1 MSSSQTLIR
10 LTNASYANGIDAPIY
25 RGDPVQAAQ
34 VIFDQETDMPNPE
47 GLSALFVSWGQF
59 VDHDLSLTPD
69 ESGEV
74 IFAPGLVAPLARSTY
89 DTEATGVRTHV
100 NEVTQQMDAS
110 MVYGSDATRTEA
122 LRSFD
127 GGRLLVGDDGLMP
140 MTEDGMAA
148 AAPGNELFLAGDVR
162 ANENTG
168 LTTIHNLMV
177 QEHNYWADRLSA
189 DNPGWD
195 DELVFL
201 AARSIVEAEIQKI
214 TYEDWLPKLIG
225 DAVPSKWTY
234 DPNIDGSIS
243 TEFSTAAFRF
253 GHTMVSSELLQI
265 EEDGSASEEGSILV
279 QNQFFDV
286 DMIKSNGLED
296 LLRGLS
302 MATAQE
308 VDAVVIDDLNFFLE
322 NPNGVTGFSLAALNI
337 LRGRDHGLD
346 SYINV
351 RAALLGDIDPE
362 TLDPS
367 DFSVITSDTTVQA
380 QLATVYATVFDV
392 DLWVGGLAED
402 APEGAQ
408 LGAMFTAIIADQ
420 FARTRAADEGFGDL
434 HPLLSQD
441 ILDEIE
447 TTTLADIMVRNTG
460 IESLQSD
467 VFQAA
472 TRTTADE
479 GQAKLKGTGADDL
492 LIGLDQS
499 DNLSGND
506 GNDTLYGMDGDDT
519 LGGGHDHDALWGG
532 AGNDSL
538 YGHRGNDLLEGGLGD
553 DTLSG
558 GNGRDRIVG
567 GEGDDNLRGGK
578 GTDTLL
584 GGVGNDVL
592 NGNEG
597 KDKIYGGVGD
607 DYLMGGDADD
617 KLYGE
622 AGDDKLRGDAGADTF
637 YFAIGDGM
645 DRIMDLTAEDQ
656 VHLSGFDVTNF
667 TALQAAAY
675 QHRKAVYID
684 LADDRLILNRF
695 DLGDLEEDMFVFA

>member
-1 MSSSQTLIR
+1 MSSFQTLIR
-10 LTNASYANGIDAPIY
+10 LTDASYANGIDTPIY
-25 RGDPVQAAQ
+25 RGDPVQAAR
-34 VIFDQETDMPNPE
+34 VIFDQETDMPNSE
-47 GLSALFVSWGQF
+47 GVSALFVSWGQF
-59 VDHDLSLTPD
+59 VDHDLSQTPD
-69 ESGEV
+69 ESGEL
-74 IFAPGLVAPLARSTY
+74 IFAPGLVAPLTRSSY
-89 DTEATGVRTHV
+89 DTDATGVRTHV
-100 NEVTQQMDAS
+100 NDVTQQMDAS
-110 MVYGSDATRTEA
+110 MIYGSDAARTDA

-140 MTEDGMAA
+140 MTEEGMAGVG
-148 AAPGNELFLAGDVR
+148 PGDALFLAGDVR

-177 QEHNYWADRLSA
+177 QEHNFWADRLSS
-189 DNPGWD
+189 DNSGWD
-195 DELVFL
+195 DELIFA
-201 AARSIVEAEIQKI
+201 AARSIVEVEIQKI
-214 TYEDWLPKLIG
+214 TYKDWLPKLIG
-225 DAVPSKWTY
+225 EAVPSKWTY
-234 DPNIDGSIS
+234 DPAIDGSIS

-265 EEDGSASEEGSILV
+265 EEDGTASSEGTILV
-279 QNQFFDV
+279 QDQFFDV

-302 MATAQE
+302 VATAQE

-351 RAALLGDIDPE
+351 RAALLGDIATD
-362 TLDPS
+362 TLDPL
-367 DFSVITSDTTVQA
+367 DFSVITSDAAVQA
-380 QLATVYATVFDV
+380 QLAQVYATVFDV

-434 HPLLSQD
+434 HPLLSQN
-441 ILDEIE
+441 IQDEIAE
-447 TTTLADIMVRNTG
+447 MTLADIMVRNTG
-460 IESLQSD
+460 ITSLQSD

-472 TRTTADE
+472 IRATADE

-492 LIGLDQS
+492 LIGLAQDE
-499 DNLSGND
+499 NLSGNNGD
-506 GNDTLYGMDGDDT
+506 DTLYGMAGDDT

-532 AGNDSL
+532 EGNDSL
-538 YGHRGNDLLEGGLGD
+538 YGHRGNDLLEGGVGD
-553 DTLSG
+553 DLLSG
-558 GNGRDRIVG
+558 GNGRDQIVG
-567 GEGDDNLRGGK
+567 GAGNDNLRGGK

-584 GGVGNDVL
+584 GGVGADVL

-597 KDKIYGGVGD
+597 KDKLYGGDGD

-617 KLYGE
+617 KLHGE

-637 YFAIGDGM
+637 YFALGDGM

-656 VHLSGFDVTNF
+656 VHLIGFDVSSF
-667 TALQAAAY
+667 ADIQAAAY

-695 DLGDLEEDMFVFA
+695 DLGNMEEDMFAFG